1 LYSEKRISFSLKI
14 ITMEKIQI
22 LAIGRDALLLQKL
35 SSFMNENPKWEST
48 ATVDDE
54 TAIELFHQRK
64 YDIVLFV
71 DQIEGES
78 DKKLRSLFSF
88 NNPEVIFIKHVGEST
103 GLLASEIQEA
113 LDKRKQPVNIVDD
126 VFKNLETKS

>member
-1 LYSEKRISFSLKI
+1 
-14 ITMEKIQI
+14 MEKIQI

-64 YDIVLFV
+64 YDIVLLV
-71 DQIEGES
+71 DQIEGGS

-88 NNPEVIFIKHVGEST
+88 NNPDIVFINHVGGST

-113 LDKRKQPVNIVDD
+113 LDKRKQPVNIVDN
-126 VFKNLETKS
+126 VFKNPETKP

>member
-1 LYSEKRISFSLKI
+1 
-14 ITMEKIQI
+14 MEKIQI
-22 LAIGRDALLLQKL
+22 LAIGRDPLLLQKL

-54 TAIELFHQRK
+54 TAIEIFHQRK
-64 YDIVLFV
+64 FDVVLFI

-88 NNPEVIFIKHVGEST
+88 NNPDLIFIKHVGGST
-103 GLLASEIQEA
+103 GLLASEVQEA

-126 VFKNLETKS
+126 VFKTPEKKS

>member
-1 LYSEKRISFSLKI
+1 
-14 ITMEKIQI
+14 MEKIQI
-22 LAIGRDALLLQKL
+22 LSIGRDPLLLQKL
-35 SSFMNENPKWEST
+35 SSFLNENPKWEST

-54 TAIELFHQRK
+54 TAIEIFHQRK
-64 YDIVLFV
+64 FDIVLII

-78 DKKLRSLFSF
+78 DKKFRSLFSF
-88 NNPEVIFIKHVGEST
+88 NNPDVIFVRHVGDST

-126 VFKNLETKS
+126 VFRKPES